1 MLRRVLSYK
10 LTDVSEVLTS
20 SIITAPIV
28 LMEAVSKSEKSK
40 KKQENVTLKFRLGL
54 RDIFI
59 KNRVNKQRKEDMQPV
74 RVLSTITLT
83 PLSNFLLE
91 KLIFAKPVNEFSSFM

>member
-1 MLRRVLSYK
+1 MLSRVLSYK

-40 KKQENVTLKFRLGL
+40 KKQEK
-54 RDIFI
+54 
-59 KNRVNKQRKEDMQPV
+59 
-74 RVLSTITLT
+74 
-83 PLSNFLLE
+83 
-91 KLIFAKPVNEFSSFM
+91 